1 MISPTCRKGFPST
14 FYDED
19 AFLDTQHAFSPLAQ
33 TLDIADG
40 GCYLAGIA
48 SLLIVKRPLID
59 PRACN
64 AERRAEVQKSIL
76 VSLKASQILVK
87 SVFKKFV
94 ATNSAVKSVV
104 Y

>member
-1 MISPTCRKGFPST
+1 MVSPTYRKGFSST

-19 AFLDTQHAFSPLAQ
+19 VFLGTQHAFSPLAQ
-33 TLDIADG
+33 TLDTAGG

-64 AERRAEVQKSIL
+64 AERRAGVQKSIL
-76 VSLKASQILVK
+76 VTLQASQILVK
-87 SVFKKFV
+87 SVFKEFV
-94 ATNSAVKSVV
+94 AANLADRCVV
-104 Y
+104 